1 MGYVPWA
8 FPLFKLSSYVW
19 HANTRSLLYPH
30 RKVRIHC
37 KGLSC
42 TRTGKYAYIT
52 RAFNV
57 PAQEST
63 HTVYY
68 KGLSCTR
75 ESTHTLQGPF
85 LYPHRKVRI
94 NYRELAAVTLAC
106 YWLNRALAYHIPA
119 MRKVAVRTR
128 LYRNTQCGIH
138 KFGMRKSVSQVGNW
152 FKSRR

>member
-1 MGYVPWA
+1 MSRRISLWTFAIWWWVMCLE
-8 FPLFKLSSYVW
+8 LFLCLNYPRMCD
-19 HANTRSLLYPH
+19 TPTLGLY
-30 RKVRIHC
+30 
-37 KGLSC
+37 C
-42 TRTGKYAYIT
+42 TRTGRYAYIA
-52 RAFNV
+52 RAFLV
-57 PAQEST
+57 PAQ
-63 HTVYY
+63 
-68 KGLSCTR
+68 